1 LKPSGLH
8 SDENTPALDNPSD
21 PPTTASAETATSTT
35 ASSTAETT
43 STASESASPSPSP
56 TAAANPEEDADDAD
70 SDEPNGWWHS
80 IWGKVEELKDW
91 ASDLFESV
99 KEDIS
104 SRGRG

>member
-1 LKPSGLH
+1 L
-8 SDENTPALDNPSD
+8 
-21 PPTTASAETATSTT
+21 
-35 ASSTAETT
+35 
-43 STASESASPSPSP
+43 ASPSPSP
-56 TAAANPEEDADDAD
+56 TAAANPKEDAGDAD
-70 SDEPNGWWHS
+70 SDEPNGWWGS